1 MNPKIG
7 CSSGQGRKFSDTGAE
22 FRRFRRRERLDKT
35 AIAEFVRFRPTRPI
49 STTTMLTVHELFDLL
64 RYHLADRGEAAV
76 EVWSKHASL
85 VGRIDR
91 CILRHP
97 IVGIEPSAPEKK
109 LRLKTYLFEP
119 PAAVHPDRAIAAVS
133 NVDEPHE
140 WTLRELYEA
149 VGGFAWA
156 CGDFVIE
163 VEFDRPKAT
172 AAGVID
178 GAECDHEGVFALRSG
193 VIGDWLEAESRE
205 VMSAGG

>member
-1 MNPKIG
+1 
-7 CSSGQGRKFSDTGAE
+7 
-22 FRRFRRRERLDKT
+22 
-35 AIAEFVRFRPTRPI
+35 
-49 STTTMLTVHELFDLL
+49 MLTVHELFDLL

-85 VGRIDR
+85 AGRIDR

-97 IVGIEPSAPEKK
+97 IIGIEPSAPDKK

-119 PAAVHPDRAIAAVS
+119 PAAVHTDRAIAPAS
-133 NVDEPHE
+133 NHDEPHE

-163 VEFDRPKAT
+163 VEFDRPQSA

-193 VIGDWLEAESRE
+193 VLEDWLEAESHE